1 MRKMPWVMY
10 LWPGLP
16 QLWMW
21 GHWTGLVTAVV
32 AAAILDLLLLGSFG
46 WSELFA
52 GHMRTAV
59 WATAVVAWSLAVAW
73 SARRCRRQIA
83 ATSHEPGTDTFS
95 EALNY
100 YLKGDYFQTERL
112 LEVLLRVNARDLDAR
127 LMLATLMRRTGRFD
141 EAAKQLD
148 ALVRFDGVAKWQL
161 EIEHEREQLAEA
173 KTRNVVPAET
183 AESMHHERSGS
194 PAHAA

>member
-10 LWPGLP
+10 LWPGVP

-21 GHWTGLVTAVV
+21 GNWTGLVTAVI

-46 WSELFA
+46 WSELFTRSV
-52 GHMRTAV
+52 RTEV
-59 WATAVVAWSLAVAW
+59 WAIGAVAW
-73 SARRCRRQIA
+73 IVAALWSAHRCRQEVA
-83 ATSHEPGTDTFS
+83 ATSHEPGKDTFG
-95 EALNY
+95 EALSH
-100 YLKGDYFQTERL
+100 YLKGDYFQAERL
-112 LEVLLRVNARDLDAR
+112 LEVLLRANVRDLDAR

-148 ALVRFDGVAKWQL
+148 TLVRFDGVAKWQL
-161 EIEHEREQLAEA
+161 EIEHEREQLADA
-173 KTRNVVPAET
+173 KTRKVVAIEPAEPID
-183 AESMHHERSGS
+183 HERRGS